1 MHHSIFTT
9 AVYTSLGFTSA
20 LAAPVDLRGVKN
32 EQSKYVNFGG
42 YLGQSK
48 FQRQKRPRPLVSQNS
63 GRVLCLAKTSV
74 SESVSDIILPQ
85 NFDKNG
91 TTEQERV
98 QDRYLERVL
107 NSRVYEVAVE
117 SSLTLAPS
125 LTKRLGNNVFLKR
138 EDEQPVFSFKL
149 RGAYNL
155 MANTPFEMLKH
166 GVVAAS
172 AGNHAQ
178 GVALAA
184 SQLGIKSIIVMPETT
199 PRIKVDA
206 VKARGGIAILHG
218 DNFDEAKEY
227 AQKLV
232 NEEGS
237 FFVPPFDH
245 PDIIAGQGTIGLE
258 LIRQMSGKPLHAVFV
273 PVGGGGLIAGI
284 SSVLKRLR
292 PEVKV
297 IGVEPVDSDAMKRSL
312 EAGER
317 IVLKQVGVFADGVA
331 VKQVGK
337 ETFRLCQQY
346 VDEIILV
353 DTDEI
358 CAAIKD
364 VFEDTRSVLEPAGA
378 LSIAGLK
385 SFVEREKCVDLNLIA
400 IASGANMNFDRLR
413 YVSERA
419 EIGEYREAVF
429 AVTIPEEPG
438 SFRKLIQLIGDCSV
452 TEFNYRYAGPPKA
465 HVFVGLSVSDREG
478 AQEALRRFQDAG
490 YEALNLSENE
500 VAKLHLRHLVGGKA
514 SGLTDELIFRFE
526 FPERPGA
533 LMKFLMAL
541 RPDWNICLFHYRN
554 HGTDVGRVLV
564 GLQVPEREREELK
577 VSIENLGYAAVE
589 ETDNVAYQL
598 FLANNNSVK

>member
-1 MHHSIFTT
+1 MELSRSLHSTLSFASTFVPSDCKT
-9 AVYTSLGFTSA
+9 
-20 LAAPVDLRGVKN
+20 LRD
-32 EQSKYVNFGG
+32 EQNKYVHCGT
-42 YLGQSK
+42 
-48 FQRQKRPRPLVSQNS
+48 FQNYNRFRGQKRPRRLSRNLWQLRGSFSQAS
-63 GRVLCLAKTSV
+63 RVPETGSNTHAAQSFN
-74 SESVSDIILPQ
+74 EHEPHQQ
-85 NFDKNG
+85 NW
-91 TTEQERV
+91 V
-98 QDRYLERVL
+98 QDRYLEKVL
-107 NSRVYEVAVE
+107 VSRVYEVAIE
-117 SSLTLAPS
+117 SRLTLAPS
-125 LTKRLGNNVFLKR
+125 LSKRLSNNVFLKR
-138 EDEQPVFSFKL
+138 EDEQPVFSFKI

-155 MANTPFEMLKH
+155 MANTPSELLKN

-184 SQLGIKSIIVMPETT
+184 SHLGIQSIIVMPETT
-199 PRIKVDA
+199 PKIKVDA
-206 VKARGGIAILHG
+206 VKARGGIAVLHG
-218 DNFDEAKEY
+218 DNFDEAKEF
-227 AQKLV
+227 AQALV
-232 NEEGS
+232 EEKGA

-245 PDIIAGQGTIGLE
+245 PEVIAGQGTIGLE
-258 LIRQMSGKPLHAVFV
+258 LVRQMSGKPLHAVFV

-297 IGVEPVDSDAMKRSL
+297 VGVEPVDSDAMKQSL

-317 IVLKQVGVFADGVA
+317 VILKQVGVFADGVA

-346 VDEIILV
+346 VDEVILV

-385 SFVEREKCVDLNLIA
+385 SYVERHKCSDLNLVA

-438 SFRKLIQLIGDCSV
+438 SFRKLIQVIGDCSV
-452 TEFNYRYAGPPKA
+452 TEFNYRYAGHPKA
-465 HVFVGLSVSDREG
+465 HVFVGLSVTDKEG
-478 AQEALRRFQDAG
+478 AHQALQRFHDAG

-514 SGLTDELIFRFE
+514 SGIKDELVFRFE

-564 GLQVPEREREELK
+564 GLQVPSEERAELK
-577 VSIENLGYAAVE
+577 SSIDSLGYAAIE
-589 ETDNVAYQL
+589 ETNNVAYQL
-598 FLANNNSVK
+598 FLGNNEGF